1 MAKKKLN
8 RFWAL
13 ILILNPIASLAL
25 GLWVFSLP
33 GTLGLVRWDSFYRLL
48 VGLVLSL
55 GLWAPVLWVVGRL
68 FLRKR
73 KWLAKIWGVGVA
85 ALSAAI
91 LAFTLGA
98 WGYLIA
104 QPMLKSGDKPPV
116 LLVSSHSGAA
126 MPDLTLAVWTKT
138 PQQLTASLGSETE
151 PTRSILSDSG
161 RVHRLLFPKLQ
172 PERVY
177 TYQLEGGESVSFRA
191 LPDIALEGSKPMKVV
206 FSSDVHYGSSKSSA
220 EKTTRMM
227 DQWLSRKDEIDLFC
241 LLGDIT
247 ELGFMDSD
255 WQDALDSL
263 SPVFSQIPMI
273 PVIGNHDLL
282 FQGYRHY
289 LDYLHPE
296 GRTSFE
302 DLYRRVDI
310 GPVHF
315 LLLNAVWGT
324 EDVSRE
330 QLAWL
335 EAQLASIPKDHW
347 KVVLSHA
354 YYYASGSTFAGEP
367 WYDNREMIRIFGPI
381 FEKRGVDLVVSGH
394 NHLLEVLEHAG
405 VTYAVVGVMGAP
417 LDTITYRSPA
427 SVWCRDVHGWME
439 VTWTAREATL
449 QFFQW
454 DGVPL
459 FSQTLTK

>member
-1 MAKKKLN
+1 MAKKRLK

-13 ILILNPIASLAL
+13 ILILNPIASLAF

-55 GLWAPVLWVVGRL
+55 GLWAPALWVVGRV

-73 KWLAKIWGVGVA
+73 KWISKIWRAGVA
-85 ALSAAI
+85 LLSVVT
-91 LAFTLGA
+91 LLFTLGA

-116 LLVSSHSGAA
+116 LLLSSHSGAE
-126 MPDLTLAVWTKT
+126 MPDLILATWTKARRKFA
-138 PQQLTASLGSETE
+138 ASLSSETE
-151 PTRSILSDSG
+151 STRSVLSDSA
-161 RVHRLLFPKLQ
+161 RVHRLLFSKLQ

-177 TYQLEGGESVSFRA
+177 TYQLEGTEPISFRA
-191 LPDIALEGSKPMKVV
+191 PPDIALEGSKPLKAV
-206 FSSDVHYGSSKSSA
+206 FSSDAHYGSSKRYA
-220 EKTTRMM
+220 EKTAGMM
-227 DQWLSRKDEIDLFC
+227 DQWLNRKDEIDLFC

-255 WQDALDSL
+255 WQVALDSL

-296 GRTSFE
+296 GRTGFE

-315 LLLNAVWGT
+315 FLLNAVWGT

-354 YYYASGSTFAGEP
+354 YFYASGSTFAGEP

-381 FEKRGVDLVVSGH
+381 FEKHGVDLVVSGH

-405 VTYAVVGVMGAP
+405 VTYAVVGAMGAP

-427 SVWCRDVHGWME
+427 SIWCRDALGWME

-459 FSQTLTK
+459 FSHTLSK